1 MNLCYISNSATPS
14 DNANSLQI
22 IKMCEHLKKLGHEV
36 TLVLPNTGFKVSL
49 IKFYNIRNR
58 FNLIRCKKFNQFPI
72 GMMYYLYSIKSIM
85 VTSKLKIDYFITRN
99 FFTAF
104 LLLILNKKVIFELH
118 TDLNLEGR
126 IVRFLVKKFKFLKY
140 KNLVKLICITK
151 GVKNYY
157 LKEKLIDSSKTII
170 LPSSSD
176 LFLNFN
182 FKKRFKKKLNIGY
195 FGSMYNSRGSSFIY
209 KLAKLDFQNDY
220 HIYSKSFSKKIN
232 FIKNLY
238 FHNFVDR
245 KKIINEINK
254 MDILVMPY
262 QDKITVKGDVG
273 DITNFTSPMKM
284 FDYMASGKLIISS
297 NIKVLQEILKDKKN
311 CIFIKNYKNLFNW
324 KMTINKFK
332 NNISNYNILS
342 KNSYVLSKQYTYDLR
357 AQKMLKGL

>member
-1 MNLCYISNSATPS
+1 MNLCYISNSAMPS

-22 IKMCEHLKKLGHEV
+22 IKMCEHLQKLGHKV
-36 TLVLPNTGFKVSL
+36 TLVLPNTGYKVSH
-49 IKFYNIRNR
+49 IKFYNIRNK
-58 FNLIRCKKFNQFPI
+58 FNLIRCKNFKKFPI
-72 GMMYYLYSIKSIM
+72 GIKYYLYSIKSIM
-85 VTSKLKIDYFITRN
+85 VASKLKIDYFITRN

-126 IVRFLVKKFKFLKY
+126 IVRFLIKRFKFLKY

-157 LKEKLIDSSKTII
+157 LNKKLINNSNTII

-176 LFLNFN
+176 LFFNFN
-182 FKKRFKKKLNIGY
+182 YKIKFKKKLNIGY
-195 FGSMYNSRGSSFIY
+195 FGSMYKSRGSNFIY
-209 KLAKLDFQNDY
+209 RLAKLDSENNY

-238 FHNFVDR
+238 LHNFVDR

-254 MDILVMPY
+254 MDILLMPY
-262 QDKITVKGDVG
+262 QDKITVKGDIG

-297 NIKVLQEILKDKKN
+297 NIKVLQEILKDKRN
-311 CIFIKNYKNLFNW
+311 CILVKNYRNLFNW
-324 KMTINKFK
+324 KMTINKFR
-332 NNISNYNILS
+332 NNIPNYNILRR
-342 KNSYVLSKQYTYDLR
+342 NSYILSKKYTYNLR
-357 AQKMLKGL
+357 AQKMLEGL

>member
-126 IVRFLVKKFKFLKY
+126 IVRFLVKRFKFLKY

-182 FKKRFKKKLNIGY
+182 FKKRLK
-195 FGSMYNSRGSSFIY
+195 
-209 KLAKLDFQNDY
+209 
-220 HIYSKSFSKKIN
+220 
-232 FIKNLY
+232 KNL
-238 FHNFVDR
+238 
-245 KKIINEINK
+245 I
-254 MDILVMPY
+254 
-262 QDKITVKGDVG
+262 
-273 DITNFTSPMKM
+273 
-284 FDYMASGKLIISS
+284 
-297 NIKVLQEILKDKKN
+297 
-311 CIFIKNYKNLFNW
+311 
-324 KMTINKFK
+324 
-332 NNISNYNILS
+332 
-342 KNSYVLSKQYTYDLR
+342 
-357 AQKMLKGL
+357 